1 MCHHFTCLFAKLVC
15 CYVKEIQ
22 DIRRRLDLFS
32 RGVNNISLLMLLLLL
47 LLFLG
52 VKILTMQ
59 GELNVTSVDTVSI
72 NYFPHKTRAKN
83 HILCSAPKIRAKTEE
98 SRQ

>member
-1 MCHHFTCLFAKLVC
+1 M
-15 CYVKEIQ
+15 
-22 DIRRRLDLFS
+22 
-32 RGVNNISLLMLLLLL
+32 LLLLLLLL

-83 HILCSAPKIRAKTEE
+83 HILSSAPKIRAKTEE